1 MYREAN
7 YVTLILSKFSKSY
20 QIIDQFVSLISIY
33 GRDSRGAC
41 FLRKFLLKF
50 HISKQEFL

>member
-1 MYREAN
+1 MYPAGN
-7 YVTLILSKFSKSY
+7 YVNLILSKFSKSY
-20 QIIDQFVSLISIY
+20 QIKDQNFSLKSIY